1 MYFLIFFS
9 GKAGHYFL
17 QRSTFGLLALVKM
30 TAPERLIEDFLF
42 FFLDI
47 KEPPAGHKKMTLIAR
62 RK

>member
-30 TAPERLIEDFLF
+30 TAPERLIEDFF